1 MSETYTLHEEPYRH
15 YKVSRD
21 GGKPVWTGAN
31 KQRIVSVTTVLGGD
45 DGLVGWATSQAVA
58 ACEQV
63 VTALDPAWRRSVLSL
78 GELAALMPEHPDNV
92 RDAKADTGTALH
104 VYLGHMLR
112 SDFDAAATVS
122 LPYGLRCA
130 ALAFIGSYNP
140 VPRMDEDGALR
151 IERAVGDF
159 DRAVAGTYD
168 AQAWLYR
175 PEPEI
180 HRIDFKQSNAVR
192 PSMFAQLA
200 AYEDLAGCC
209 GEEPSDFLTIAHFSP
224 LGTCDLYSI
233 AVGSEEHHR
242 ARLMF
247 DAYLA
252 IYRTTPQLAKLLK
265 GAS

>member
-1 MSETYTLHEEPYRH
+1 M
-15 YKVSRD
+15 
-21 GGKPVWTGAN
+21 
-31 KQRIVSVTTVLGGD
+31 SVTTVLGGD
-45 DGLVGWATSQAVA
+45 DGLVGWATSQAIA

-78 GELAALMPEHPDNV
+78 GELAALMPEHPDNA
-92 RDAKADTGTALH
+92 RDAKGDTGTALH
-104 VYLGHMLR
+104 DYLGYMLHGEP
-112 SDFDAAATVS
+112 DAAEA
-122 LPYGLRCA
+122 LGLHYGLRCA
-130 ALAFIGSYNP
+130 AEVFLSGHQPIA
-140 VPRMDEDGALR
+140 VKDGKGPR

-168 AQAWLYR
+168 VQAQLQTGKSVGV
-175 PEPEI
+175 
-180 HRIDFKQSNAVR
+180 HRVDFKQSNAVR

-233 AVGSEEHHR
+233 AAGSEEHRR

-247 DAYLA
+247 DAYLT

-265 GAS
+265 GA